1 MSRLRLEGVTRRF
14 GGLVAVDNVSFEV
27 PTEGVTAIIGPNGA
41 GKTTLFNLIAGS
53 LPPSAGR
60 ILFEGA
66 DITGRPPAAI
76 AAAGLVRT
84 FQLVKLFDD
93 LSVLDNVKVGC
104 HLRGS
109 AGLFGALLRPASARE
124 EEAAVDARARELLAF
139 AGLSA
144 FADEPAFG
152 LPYGRQR
159 MLELARAMAAGP
171 RLILLD
177 EPAAGLNTEESA
189 ALARIVRRIAKEGT
203 SVLLIEH
210 DMTLVMNTADRVVVV
225 DFGRKI
231 AEGTPA
237 EVRANPT
244 VIAAYLG
251 TGKPATDAASA
262 TPDVQETA
270 RG

>member
-1 MSRLRLEGVTRRF
+1 MSFDAQNISIAF
-14 GGLVAVDNVSFEV
+14 GGLKVLKDVSV
-27 PTEGVTAIIGPNGA
+27 SVRPGVITGLVGPNGA
-41 GKTTLFNLIAGS
+41 GKTTLFNLISGF

-60 ILFEGA
+60 ILFEGK
-66 DITGRPPAAI
+66 DITGRPPAQI
-76 AAAGLVRT
+76 AAGGLVRT
-84 FQLVKLFDD
+84 FQLVKLFED

-104 HLRGS
+104 HLQGK
-109 AGLFGALLRPASARE
+109 AGLFSALLRPASARRE
-124 EEAAVDARARELLAF
+124 EQAVEARSRELLAF
-139 AGLSA
+139 AGLA
-144 FADEPAFG
+144 AMADEPASA

-189 ALARIVRRIAKEGT
+189 ALSRIIRRIAADGT

-231 AEGTPA
+231 AQGTPG
-237 EVRANPT
+237 EVRADPA

-251 TGKPATDAASA
+251 TGKSSANEPAT
-262 TPDVQETA
+262 QEA
-270 RG
+270 PHG